1 MNTILNLYVKSLYKI
16 QMPLLPVAFFIGGC
30 VPIGLSHDTSVERAV
45 VCGALGVLISFIAS
59 LVLAIFD
66 TKKVI
71 SRMKEVGEIL
81 DSIEEHTKRLDYIA
95 LSTAVEASRAGE
107 FGKGVMIAAEAVKE
121 ESGKMQ
127 QIRDT
132 LKKAML

>member
-30 VPIGLSHDTSVERAV
+30 VPIGLFQDTSVERAV

-66 TKKVI
+66 TRQIVR
-71 SRMKEVGEIL
+71 RMKEIGEIVN
-81 DSIEEHTKRLDYIA
+81 SVEEHTERLKFLA
-95 LSTAVEASRAGE
+95 LNSSIEAARAMDS
-107 FGKGVMIAAEAVKE
+107 GKGMAVVAEEVHKE
-121 ESGKMQ
+121 SHKMQ

-132 LKKAML
+132 LKKAMM